1 MLYSNPQQTHPR
13 YEPQWLLGCCYYG
26 VLLQQCT
33 YITSLVVCCI
43 VMPRHDDALL
53 CCMVVA
59 GMRRGT
65 PQLYHNRILEYLLL
79 RMLAARLYM

>member
-1 MLYSNPQQTHPR
+1 MSLNGCWAAATTGVLPQQ
-13 YEPQWLLGCCYYG
+13 YK
-26 VLLQQCT
+26 
-33 YITSLVVCCI
+33 YITSLVVCCS
-43 VMPRHDDALL
+43 VMPCHDDALL